1 MELNGIPVYKV
12 TLSDDTVGMFG
23 VALVTDPAME
33 SKFLAFNKEGQK
45 TAVMMSILSED
56 KRLVHGV
63 LIRADFP
70 ILRMDENGKPFYVTF
85 SKEVIREIAE
95 RYVFN
100 GFTSNFDLDHDH
112 AQVVDGINLVQL
124 YIKDVAKG
132 VDPKGYEDIE
142 DGSLFAEYKVHN
154 DSVWAQI
161 KKGVWTAFSLE
172 AIVRTSPKEEPVIE
186 TVEDLLDYLNKS

>member
-12 TLSDDTVGMFG
+12 TLSDDVVGMFG
-23 VALVTDPAME
+23 VALVSDPAME
-33 SKFLAFNKEGQK
+33 SDFLAFSKDGGK
-45 TAVMMSILSED
+45 TMMQMSILDAD

-70 ILRMDENGKPFYVTF
+70 ILRKDEKGNLYYVTF

-112 AQVVDGINLVQL
+112 AQVVDGINLMQL

-132 VDPKGYEDIE
+132 VDPKGFEDIE

-154 DSVWAQI
+154 DSVWEQI

-172 AIVRTSPKEEPVIE
+172 AIVRTSPKDEPAIE
-186 TVEDLLDYLNKS
+186 TIEDLLDYLNKS